1 MSLTFFFRI
10 MLRLICP
17 GSCYN
22 LTSIGLT
29 HERVRATM
37 RIGKNLQKFLLVTIA
52 LFFAVSLLI
61 RVTKFHNF
69 LGFNRA
75 DIRDKFVAITYDDG
89 PYPPYTNQ
97 LLDVLDRYQVKATF
111 FEIGRNIE
119 KHPEIVPMIIARGNE
134 LGNHS
139 YSHKDMM
146 FKPRE
151 FLLSEIAKTD
161 KLLLELGVKQESISF
176 RPPWGRRFVV
186 LPYLLSQ
193 MHKKLIMWDV
203 DSQDYEKTHSAED
216 IANRVINN
224 VRSGSIVVMH
234 DGGGDRSKT
243 VAATDMIVKTLQSK
257 GYAFKTVS
265 ELLK

>member
-1 MSLTFFFRI
+1 
-10 MLRLICP
+10 
-17 GSCYN
+17 
-22 LTSIGLT
+22 
-29 HERVRATM
+29 M
-37 RIGKNLQKFLLVTIA
+37 RIGKNLKKVLPIIIA
-52 LFFAVSLLI
+52 LFFASTLLI
-61 RVTKFHNF
+61 KVTKINNVF
-69 LGFNRA
+69 GFNRA
-75 DIRDKFVAITYDDG
+75 DIQEKVVALTYDDG

-97 LLDVLDRYQVKATF
+97 ILDILDRYQVKATF

-151 FLLSEIAKTD
+151 YLLSEIAKTD
-161 KLLLELGVKQESISF
+161 KLLQELGVKQDSISF

-186 LPYLLSQ
+186 LSYLLSQ

-203 DSQDYEKTHSAED
+203 DSQDYEKTHTAEE
-216 IANRVINN
+216 IANRVIDN

-265 ELLK
+265 ELLKN

>member
-1 MSLTFFFRI
+1 
-10 MLRLICP
+10 
-17 GSCYN
+17 
-22 LTSIGLT
+22 
-29 HERVRATM
+29 M
-37 RIGKNLQKFLLVTIA
+37 RIGKNFQKFLLFTIA

-61 RVTKFHNF
+61 KVTKFHNYF
-69 LGFNRA
+69 GINRA
-75 DIRDKFVAITYDDG
+75 DTEVKVVALTYDDG

-97 LLDVLDRYQVKATF
+97 LLDILDRYQVKATF

-119 KHPEIVPMIIARGNE
+119 KHPEMVPMIVTRGHE
-134 LGNHS
+134 LANHS

-151 FLLSEIAKTD
+151 FLLSEIEKTD
-161 KLLLELGVKQESISF
+161 KLLQELGVKQDSISF

-186 LPYLLSQ
+186 LSYLLSQ

-203 DSQDYEKTHSAED
+203 DSQDYEKTLTVED
-216 IANRVINN
+216 IANRVIKN

-234 DGGGDRSKT
+234 DGGGDRSRT
-243 VAATDMIVKTLQSK
+243 VAATQIIVKALLSK
-257 GYAFKTVS
+257 GYEFKTVS

>member
-1 MSLTFFFRI
+1 MGIRKK
-10 MLRLICP
+10 
-17 GSCYN
+17 YK
-22 LTSIGLT
+22 
-29 HERVRATM
+29 
-37 RIGKNLQKFLLVTIA
+37 KNLLVIIA
-52 LFFAVSLLI
+52 LFLASALLI
-61 RVTKFHNF
+61 KITKFHNF

-75 DIRDKFVAITYDDG
+75 DTEDKVVAITYDDG

-119 KHPEIVPMIIARGNE
+119 KHPEIVPRIIARGDE
-134 LGNHS
+134 LANHS

-151 FLLSEIAKTD
+151 FLLAEISKTD
-161 KLLLELGVKQESISF
+161 KLLRDLGVKQDSISF
-176 RPPWGRRFVV
+176 RPPWGRRFLV
-186 LPYLLSQ
+186 LSYLLSQ

-203 DSQDYEKTHSAED
+203 DSQDYEKTHTVEN
-216 IANRVINN
+216 IANQVINH

-243 VAATDMIVKTLQSK
+243 VAATEIIVKTLQSQ
-257 GYAFKTVS
+257 GYKFKTVS
-265 ELLK
+265 ELLKN

>member
-1 MSLTFFFRI
+1 M
-10 MLRLICP
+10 
-17 GSCYN
+17 
-22 LTSIGLT
+22 
-29 HERVRATM
+29 
-37 RIGKNLQKFLLVTIA
+37 
-52 LFFAVSLLI
+52 I
-61 RVTKFHNF
+61 RVTKFNNYF
-69 LGFNRA
+69 GFNRA
-75 DIRDKFVAITYDDG
+75 DTEQKVVALTYDDG

-97 LLDVLDRYQVKATF
+97 LLDILDRYQVKATF

-151 FLLSEIAKTD
+151 YLLSEIEKTD
-161 KLLLELGVKQESISF
+161 KLLQEVGVKQDSISF

-186 LPYLLSQ
+186 LSYLVSQ

-203 DSQDYEKTHSAED
+203 DSQDYEKTHTVED
-216 IANRVINN
+216 IANRVIDN

-243 VAATDMIVKTLQSK
+243 VAATEMIVKALQSK
-257 GYAFKTVS
+257 GYSFKTVS

>member
-1 MSLTFFFRI
+1 
-10 MLRLICP
+10 
-17 GSCYN
+17 
-22 LTSIGLT
+22 
-29 HERVRATM
+29 M
-37 RIGKNLQKFLLVTIA
+37 RIGKILQKFLLFTIA
-52 LFFAVSLLI
+52 LLFAVSLLI
-61 RVTKFHNF
+61 KITKFHNYF
-69 LGFNRA
+69 GINRA
-75 DIRDKFVAITYDDG
+75 DTDVKVVALTYDDG

-97 LLDVLDRYQVKATF
+97 LLDILDRYQVKATF

-119 KHPEIVPMIIARGNE
+119 KHPEIVKMILARGDE
-134 LGNHS
+134 LANHS

-151 FLLSEIAKTD
+151 VLLSEIEKTD
-161 KLLLELGVKQESISF
+161 KLLQELGVKQDSISF

-186 LPYLLSQ
+186 LSYLVSQ

-203 DSQDYEKTHSAED
+203 DSHDYEKTLTAED
-216 IANRVINN
+216 IANRVIAN

-243 VAATDMIVKTLQSK
+243 VAATEMIVKDLQSK
-257 GYAFKTVS
+257 GYEFKTVS

>member
-1 MSLTFFFRI
+1 
-10 MLRLICP
+10 
-17 GSCYN
+17 
-22 LTSIGLT
+22 
-29 HERVRATM
+29 M
-37 RIGKNLQKFLLVTIA
+37 RIGKNFKKFLLFTIA
-52 LFFAVSLLI
+52 LFFAATLLI
-61 RVTKFHNF
+61 KVTKFHNVF
-69 LGFNRA
+69 GINRA
-75 DIRDKFVAITYDDG
+75 DTQDKVVALTYDDG

-97 LLDVLDRYQVKATF
+97 ILDILYRYQAKATF

-119 KHPEIVPMIIARGNE
+119 KHPEIVPMIIAAGNE
-134 LGNHS
+134 LANHS

-151 FLLSEIAKTD
+151 YLLSEIEKTD
-161 KLLLELGVKQESISF
+161 KLLQELGVKQESISF

-186 LPYLLSQ
+186 LSYLLSKMQ
-193 MHKKLIMWDV
+193 KKLIMWDV
-203 DSQDYEKTHSAED
+203 DSQDYEKKITAED

-243 VAATDMIVKTLQSK
+243 VTATETIVKSLQSK

-265 ELLK
+265 ELLN